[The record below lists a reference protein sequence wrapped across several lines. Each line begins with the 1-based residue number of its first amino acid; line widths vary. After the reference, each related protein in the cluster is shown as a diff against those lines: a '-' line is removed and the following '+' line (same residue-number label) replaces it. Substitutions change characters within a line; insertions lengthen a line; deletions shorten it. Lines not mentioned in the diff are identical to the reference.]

1 LTFNLAKYVG
11 TIKLKVKQGAA
22 VQQAPAE
29 DGVAD
34 DQAHEYEGAADH
46 VRTILK
52 NYRIEKMFIDTQLAN
67 SVFSHKLV

>member
-1 LTFNLAKYVG
+1 MG
-11 TIKLKVKQGAA
+11 TIKLKVKQSTTA
-22 VQQAPAE
+22 QQVAAE
-29 DGVAD
+29 DGATG
-34 DQAHEYEGAADH
+34 DQAHEYEGAADQ